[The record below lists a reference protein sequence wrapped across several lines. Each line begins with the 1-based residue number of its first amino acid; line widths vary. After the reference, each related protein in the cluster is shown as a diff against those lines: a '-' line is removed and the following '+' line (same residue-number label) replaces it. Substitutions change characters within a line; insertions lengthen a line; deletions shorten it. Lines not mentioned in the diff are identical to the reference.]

1 MLDFFITN
9 MAPIMFVA
17 LVVFL
22 LIGYPVA
29 FALSFVGL
37 SFALIGIGLDL
48 FHPTFLQALPDRVW
62 GVMSNET
69 LLAIPFF
76 TFMGLILER
85 SGMAEELLDT
95 AGKLFGPGARR
106 RRLCRGLRRRAACR
120 DDRRRRR
127 LGHRDGADLAADHAS
142 LRLRPA
148 ARERG
153 DRGVRARSPRSS
165 RRASC

>member
-1 MLDFFITN
+1 MIEFLIDN
-9 MAPIMFVA
+9 MAPIMFAA

-37 SFALIGIGLDL
+37 SFAILGIELGL

-62 GVMSNET
+62 GIMSNET

-95 AGKLFGPGARR
+95 AGQALRADPRR
-106 RRLCRGLRRRAACR
+106 RGLCGGLRRCAACR
-120 DDRRRRR
+120 DDRRCRG
-127 LGHRDGADLAADHAS
+127 LGHRHGADLAADHAA
-142 LRLRPA
+142 LRL
-148 ARERG
+148 
-153 DRGVRARSPRSS
+153 
-165 RRASC
+165 